1 MIKLDSLSPYPD
13 ADPWFDSFVS
23 EYGQEVRQLAGTPA
37 VEQDV
42 LILAWMWRMGGWSG
56 DVESWIGHLIDR
68 VTSEYDVQRVRD
80 QKRRALDRTV
90 LLDRL
95 VEHVQRQ
102 GSGSVEY
109 LITHAPEEY
118 RQVLTWKY
126 VAGYT
131 DGEIGT
137 LLGVDQSTTTR
148 WFRKCYRIVKET
160 YTPNR

>member
-1 MIKLDSLSPYPD
+1 MIKLDNLDPYPGASEWF
-13 ADPWFDSFVS
+13 ADFVT
-23 EYGQEVRQLAGTPA
+23 EYGNEVRELAGSA
-37 VEQDV
+37 SVEQDV
-42 LILAWMWRMGGWSG
+42 LILAWVWRMGGWSG

-95 VEHVQRQ
+95 VEHAERQ

-109 LITHAPEEY
+109 LITHAPIEY
-118 RQVLTWKY
+118 RQILTWKY

-131 DGEIGT
+131 DADIGD
-137 LLGVDQSTTTR
+137 LLSVNQSTVTR
-148 WFRKCYRIVKET
+148 WFRKCYRTVKES